1 MDSRQP
7 HAVCCGT
14 CARTCV
20 AEDTVLAE
28 LGQALDGVCV
38 PLNFKQKVLQ
48 ALLAVRFGNKDQLV
62 DY

>member
-38 PLNFKQKVLQ
+38 PLNLQ
-48 ALLAVRFGNKDQLV
+48 ALLAVRLGNKDQLV